1 MAAQLF
7 TLPQQVRVSSSGAPY
22 ALAKAYWYRANTTTA
37 QDVYTTSALSVAHAQ
52 PVQAD
57 SSGQFPAIWLDPA
70 ASSDYRV
77 IVKTSAGA
85 TLDDYTIPRGPV
97 STAER
102 ATFTSEVFTAT
113 AGQTLFTLSSSYS
126 PGASACAVYVNG
138 AKQVVVSD
146 FTETS
151 RTSVTLILGA
161 SLGDVVEVV
170 TGAVVST
177 GNDSSDILDFLQSG
191 TGAVT
196 RTAQDKMREW
206 VSPEDFGAVGNG
218 VTDDTAAIQAAITAI
233 QSSSYH
239 NKELRLGAV
248 AYRITG
254 TLTVTGP
261 VKIVG
266 QGVRD
271 FDSSRPTTIP
281 TTGSWFIHASTTG
294 PLFQFSSTLGT
305 GAALLDFGVFQEGHA
320 TPGIGWAP
328 TVKDWVIRNESTQGS
343 LHIRRVHFHNVYKG
357 VLTDYANRPRYE
369 DITGQFFLQ
378 AFQFDR
384 IYDIGKL
391 EGLHAWTYWSENDYV
406 LQYQQAHC
414 VAIIL
419 LRADGMWMDR
429 LFTFAVKD
437 GIYVGLSTYGGTS
450 RVIYINGMY
459 CDFTARAV
467 VVDSSSP
474 AHLQIGNLFSLGQ
487 AWPVTSPA
495 TVLTGAAAVHIVSG
509 TNHLVQIGNLFSVL
523 SEGAMVI
530 VAGTSNQ
537 VWIESEVIE
546 QYDRAGAGLGA
557 HFVDTTNFVKLG
569 SIPSLAKYSG
579 TAAEITGALGGDVV
593 MQVAQKFNAAN
604 TINRLVAS
612 GSAAGQLAV
621 VTAEGEATA
630 GVAVLAATTGIVSLA
645 SSANALA
652 FYGGASAVK
661 GAVTGAKG
669 GNAALGNLLTYL
681 AARGLLTDS
690 TT

>member
-1 MAAQLF
+1 
-7 TLPQQVRVSSSGAPY
+7 
-22 ALAKAYWYRANTTTA
+22 
-37 QDVYTTSALSVAHAQ
+37 
-52 PVQAD
+52 
-57 SSGQFPAIWLDPA
+57 
-70 ASSDYRV
+70 
-77 IVKTSAGA
+77 
-85 TLDDYTIPRGPV
+85 
-97 STAER
+97 
-102 ATFTSEVFTAT
+102 
-113 AGQTLFTLSSSYS
+113 
-126 PGASACAVYVNG
+126 
-138 AKQVVVSD
+138 
-146 FTETS
+146 
-151 RTSVTLILGA
+151 
-161 SLGDVVEVV
+161 
-170 TGAVVST
+170 
-177 GNDSSDILDFLQSG
+177 
-191 TGAVT
+191 
-196 RTAQDKMREW
+196 
-206 VSPEDFGAVGNG
+206 
-218 VTDDTAAIQAAITAI
+218 
-233 QSSSYH
+233 
-239 NKELRLGAV
+239 
-248 AYRITG
+248 
-254 TLTVTGP
+254 
-261 VKIVG
+261 
-266 QGVRD
+266 VRD

-530 VAGTSNQ
+530 VSGTNNQ

-604 TINRLVAS
+604 TINRIVAS

-621 VTAEGEATA
+621 VTAEGEAAA